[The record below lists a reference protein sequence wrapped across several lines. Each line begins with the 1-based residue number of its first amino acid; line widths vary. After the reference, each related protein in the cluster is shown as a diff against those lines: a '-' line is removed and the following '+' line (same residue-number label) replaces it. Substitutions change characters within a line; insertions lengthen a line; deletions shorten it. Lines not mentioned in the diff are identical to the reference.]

1 MSERG
6 QPVVNAQT
14 SARAN
19 ASASIDTKANVS
31 VSIDTKAHA
40 IVSTDT
46 SARTNASIGTSA
58 SAAEIALAIEV
69 LAQQGLVSFP
79 TETVYGLGADAE
91 SALAVARIYE
101 AKGRPSNHPVI
112 VHVTPEADLL
122 YWAASVPPEAQLL
135 IDAFWPGPLTLILK
149 RAAHISSVV
158 SGGQDSIGLRCPSH
172 PVAQALLR
180 GFAATRASGQGGVAA
195 PSANKFG
202 QVSPTTAAHVR
213 SEFAELVAQGMPV
226 LEGGAS
232 EVGIE
237 STIVDL
243 SRLDQ
248 GVGPVLLR
256 PGHITAAQLAEVLNQ
271 EVAAPD
277 AQAPR
282 VSGALKSHYA
292 PHTPLRLLSLTELQ
306 DVVAVQTTKLA
317 LGQRFAVV
325 THMPDE
331 VCAELGEQFVRILL
345 PNDPT
350 AYSRVL
356 YATLRALD
364 QQSYSQLLWQQ
375 PPAGVEW
382 AGVQDRLG
390 RAAAGFSSES
400 RISSDC

>member
-6 QPVVNAQT
+6 QPVVKA
-14 SARAN
+14 SARA
-19 ASASIDTKANVS
+19 SVS
-31 VSIDTKAHA
+31 VG
-40 IVSTDT
+40 TDT
-46 SARTNASIGTSA
+46 SARVHANASASA

-69 LAQQGLVSFP
+69 LAQQGLVAFP

-91 SALAVARIYE
+91 SALAVERIYQ

-135 IDAFWPGPLTLILK
+135 IDTFWPGPLTLILK
-149 RAAHISSVV
+149 RASHISSVV

-213 SEFAELVAQGMPV
+213 HEFPELVAQGMPV

-232 EVGIE
+232 DVGIE

-243 SRLDQ
+243 SRLEQ

-256 PGHITAAQLAEVLNQ
+256 PGHITAAQLAQVLNQ

-292 PHTPLRLLSLTELQ
+292 PHTPLRLLSLAELQ
-306 DVVAVQTTKLA
+306 SAVAAAQATKLA
-317 LGQRFAVV
+317 SSQRMAVV
-325 THMPDE
+325 THTPEGIPAD
-331 VCAELGEQFVRILL
+331 LGEQLERISL
-345 PNDPT
+345 PSDP
-350 AYSRVL
+350 AVYSRVL

-364 QQSYSQLLWQQ
+364 QQGYSQLLWQR
-375 PPAGVEW
+375 PPTGLEW
-382 AGVQDRLG
+382 AGAQDRLG
-390 RAAAGFSSES
+390 RAAAGFG
-400 RISSDC
+400 

>member
-1 MSERG
+1 MSERD
-6 QPVVNAQT
+6 QPVVNANANARASASTDT

-19 ASASIDTKANVS
+19 ANASASA
-31 VSIDTKAHA
+31 
-40 IVSTDT
+40 
-46 SARTNASIGTSA
+46 SA
-58 SAAEIALAIEV
+58 SAAELAHAIEV
-69 LAQQGLVSFP
+69 LAQQGLVAFP

-91 SALAVARIYE
+91 SALAVERIYQ

-149 RAAHISSVV
+149 RASHISSVV

-180 GFAATRASGQGGVAA
+180 GFAATRTSGQGGLAG

-202 QVSPTTAAHVR
+202 QVSPTTAEHVR
-213 SEFAELVAQGMPV
+213 SEFAELFAQGMPI
-226 LEGGAS
+226 LEGGATD
-232 EVGIE
+232 VGIE

-256 PGHITAAQLAEVLNQ
+256 PGHITAAQLAQVLNQ

-292 PHTPLRLLSLTELQ
+292 PQTPLRLLSLTELQ
-306 DVVAVQTTKLA
+306 HAVAAAQTTKLA
-317 LGQRFAVV
+317 PGERLAVV
-325 THMPDE
+325 THMPEGLAVGPDE
-331 VCAELGEQFVRILL
+331 PLERISL
-345 PNDPT
+345 PNDPA

-364 QQSYSQLLWQQ
+364 QQGYHQLLWQQ
-375 PPAGVEW
+375 PPTGLEW
-382 AGVQDRLG
+382 DGVQDRLS
-390 RAAAGFSSES
+390 RAAAGFS
-400 RISSDC
+400 

>member
-6 QPVVNAQT
+6 QPAVCAQV
-14 SARAN
+14 SASTDTNAN
-19 ASASIDTKANVS
+19 ASVR
-31 VSIDTKAHA
+31 
-40 IVSTDT
+40 TDT
-46 SARTNASIGTSA
+46 SASTHASIGTSA

-69 LAQQGLVSFP
+69 LAQQGLVAFP

-91 SALAVARIYE
+91 SALAVARIYQ

-213 SEFAELVAQGMPV
+213 SEFPELVAQGMPV

-232 EVGIE
+232 DVGIE

-256 PGHITAAQLAEVLNQ
+256 PGHITAAQVAAVLNQ

-292 PHTPLRLLSLTELQ
+292 PHTPLRLVQASELQ
-306 DVVAVQTTKLA
+306 SVVVAQTSKLA
-317 LGQRFAVV
+317 PGERVAVV
-325 THMPDE
+325 AYVSQGFTPE
-331 VCAELGEQFVRILL
+331 SNEQLAWITL
-345 PNDPT
+345 PNNPA

-364 QQSYSQLLWQQ
+364 QQGYSQLLWQQ
-375 PPAGVEW
+375 PPTGLEW
-382 AGVQDRLG
+382 AGAQDRLS
-390 RAAAGFSSES
+390 RAAAGFA
-400 RISSDC
+400 

>member
-1 MSERG
+1 MSERD
-6 QPVVNAQT
+6 QPVVNEKASAGVSASTDT

-19 ASASIDTKANVS
+19 ANASAST
-31 VSIDTKAHA
+31 
-40 IVSTDT
+40 STST
-46 SARTNASIGTSA
+46 SASA
-58 SAAEIALAIEV
+58 SAAEIARAIEV
-69 LAQQGLVSFP
+69 LAQQGLVAFP

-91 SALAVARIYE
+91 SALAVERIYQ

-122 YWAASVPPEAQLL
+122 YWAATLPPEAQLL

-180 GFAATRASGQGGVAA
+180 GFAATRASGQGGVAG

-213 SEFAELVAQGMPV
+213 HEFPELVAQGMPV

-232 EVGIE
+232 DVGIE

-271 EVAAPD
+271 EVAEPD

-292 PHTPLRLLSLTELQ
+292 PQTPLRLVRASELES
-306 DVVAVQTTKLA
+306 VLATQTAKLA
-317 LGQRFAVV
+317 PEQRIAVV
-325 THMPDE
+325 VHT
-331 VCAELGEQFVRILL
+331 AQRIAPASNERLDWITL
-345 PNDPT
+345 PNDPA

-364 QQSYSQLLWQQ
+364 QQGYSQLLWQQ
-375 PPAGVEW
+375 PPTGLEW

-390 RAAAGFSSES
+390 RAAAGFS
-400 RISSDC
+400 

>member
-1 MSERG
+1 MSQG
-6 QPVVNAQT
+6 QFISNCA
-14 SARAN
+14 A
-19 ASASIDTKANVS
+19 DTLS
-31 VSIDTKAHA
+31 
-40 IVSTDT
+40 
-46 SARTNASIGTSA
+46 
-58 SAAEIALAIEV
+58 SAAESMKNGALVA
-69 LAQQGLVSFP
+69 FP

-91 SALAVARIYE
+91 SALAVERIYQ

-122 YWAASVPPEAQLL
+122 YWAASVPPEAQQL

-149 RAAHISSVV
+149 RASHISSVV

-180 GFAATRASGQGGVAA
+180 GFAATRTSGQGGVAG

-213 SEFAELVAQGMPV
+213 TEFAELVAQGMPV

-232 EVGIE
+232 DVGIE

-243 SRLDQ
+243 SRLEQ

-256 PGHITAAQLAEVLNQ
+256 PGHITAAQLAEVLSQ
-271 EVAAPD
+271 EVAEPD

-292 PHTPLRLLSLTELQ
+292 PHTPLRLLSLAELQ
-306 DVVAVQTTKLA
+306 SAVAAAQTTKLA
-317 LGQRFAVV
+317 SSQRMAVV
-325 THMPDE
+325 VHTPQGKALE
-331 VCAELGEQFVRILL
+331 PNEQLDWITL
-345 PNDPT
+345 PNDPA

-364 QQSYSQLLWQQ
+364 QQGYSQLLWQQ
-375 PPAGVEW
+375 PPTGLEW

-390 RAAAGFSSES
+390 RAAAGFS
-400 RISSDC
+400 

>member
-1 MSERG
+1 MS
-6 QPVVNAQT
+6 AK
-14 SARAN
+14 
-19 ASASIDTKANVS
+19 ASANPSTGTRAS
-31 VSIDTKAHA
+31 A
-40 IVSTDT
+40 STDT
-46 SARTNASIGTSA
+46 SATANANARVCTGTRA

-69 LAQQGLVSFP
+69 LAQQGLVAFP

-91 SALAVARIYE
+91 SALAVERIYQ

-135 IDAFWPGPLTLILK
+135 IDTFWPGPLTLILK
-149 RAAHISSVV
+149 RASHISSVV

-180 GFAATRASGQGGVAA
+180 GFAATRVSGQGGVAG

-202 QVSPTTAAHVR
+202 QVSPTTAEHVR

-232 EVGIE
+232 DVGIE

-243 SRLDQ
+243 SRLEQ

-256 PGHITAAQLAEVLNQ
+256 PGHITAAQLAQVLNQ

-292 PHTPLRLLSLTELQ
+292 PHTPLRLLSLAELQ
-306 DVVAVQTTKLA
+306 SAVAAAQTSKLA
-317 LGQRFAVV
+317 SSQRLAVV
-325 THMPDE
+325 THTPEGVPAD
-331 VCAELGEQFVRILL
+331 LGEQLERISL
-345 PNDPT
+345 PNDPA

-364 QQSYSQLLWQQ
+364 QQGYSRLLWQQ
-375 PPAGVEW
+375 PPAGLEW
-382 AGVQDRLG
+382 AGVQDRLS
-390 RAAAGFSSES
+390 RAAAGFG
-400 RISSDC
+400 

>member
-1 MSERG
+1 VSVRG
-6 QPVVNAQT
+6 QPVVNA
-14 SARAN
+14 N
-19 ASASIDTKANVS
+19 ASARESA
-31 VSIDTKAHA
+31 
-40 IVSTDT
+40 STDT
-46 SARTNASIGTSA
+46 SAKVNATATASASASANASASA

-69 LAQQGLVSFP
+69 LAQQGLVAFP

-91 SALAVARIYE
+91 SALAVERIYQ

-135 IDAFWPGPLTLILK
+135 IDTFWPGPLTLILK
-149 RAAHISSVV
+149 RASHISSVV

-202 QVSPTTAAHVR
+202 QVSPTTAEHVR
-213 SEFAELVAQGMPV
+213 SEFAELFAQGMPI
-226 LEGGAS
+226 LEGGATN
-232 EVGIE
+232 VGIE

-256 PGHITAAQLAEVLNQ
+256 PGHITAAQVAAVLNQ

-292 PHTPLRLLSLTELQ
+292 PHTPLRLLSLAELP
-306 DVVAVQTTKLA
+306 DVVAAQKAKLEP
-317 LGQRFAVV
+317 GQRVAVV
-325 THMPDE
+325 THTPEGITPEPNQQLDW
-331 VCAELGEQFVRILL
+331 ITL
-345 PNDPT
+345 PNDPA

-364 QQSYSQLLWQQ
+364 QQGYSQLLWQQ
-375 PPAGVEW
+375 PPTGLEW

-390 RAAAGFSSES
+390 RAAAGFA
-400 RISSDC
+400 

>member
-6 QPVVNAQT
+6 QPVV
-14 SARAN
+14 SATAKVSAN
-19 ASASIDTKANVS
+19 VDVSASANENS
-31 VSIDTKAHA
+31 
-40 IVSTDT
+40 STE
-46 SARTNASIGTSA
+46 TSA
-58 SAAEIALAIEV
+58 SASAVEIALAIEV
-69 LAQQGLVSFP
+69 LAQQGLVAFP

-91 SALAVARIYE
+91 SALAVERIYQ

-135 IDAFWPGPLTLILK
+135 IDTFWPGPLTLILK

-202 QVSPTTAAHVR
+202 QVSPTTAEHVR
-213 SEFAELVAQGMPV
+213 NEFSALVAQGMPV

-232 EVGIE
+232 DVGIE

-243 SRLDQ
+243 SRLEQ

-292 PHTPLRLLSLTELQ
+292 PQTPLRLIRTAELQ
-306 DVVAVQTTKLA
+306 DVLASQAAKLST
-317 LGQRFAVV
+317 GQRIAVV
-325 THMPDE
+325 VHTPQGITPE
-331 VCAELGEQFVRILL
+331 PNQQLAWITL
-345 PNDPT
+345 PNDPA

-364 QQSYSQLLWQQ
+364 QQGYSQLLWQQ
-375 PPAGVEW
+375 PPPGLEW
-382 AGVQDRLG
+382 AGVQDRLS
-390 RAAAGFSSES
+390 RAAAGFT
-400 RISSDC
+400 